1 MNKREIQTATSAL
14 FATST
19 RAHGWLL
26 VRAPS
31 RFYRVLTPSLCSSK
45 PSDSS
50 TANSET
56 KMAAVEQQKTA
67 VAASPNTAAP
77 PAHPIALNPDEKI
90 NFTLV
95 AKTVSA
101 GMCSWIVGAVNASSL
116 LLRALLWSASS
127 SSLFLHSHPHN
138 VMMPS
143 LAGAHP
149 QHAHFPVCAA
159 VAGAHI
165 GAASRPAH
173 IPCRADQ

>member
-1 MNKREIQTATSAL
+1 MNKRREIQIATSAL

-56 KMAAVEQQKTA
+56 KMAAVEQQKTTT
-67 VAASPNTAAP
+67 VAASPNTAAPP

-95 AKTVSA
+95 AKTVSVV
-101 GMCSWIVGAVNASSL
+101 MCSWIVGAVNASSSL
-116 LLRALLWSASS
+116 LLRAFMFVVCFFIVVI
-127 SSLFLHSHPHN
+127 SSLS
-138 VMMPS
+138 
-143 LAGAHP
+143 
-149 QHAHFPVCAA
+149 
-159 VAGAHI
+159 
-165 GAASRPAH
+165 PALCH
-173 IPCRADQ
+173 DAIPCRSSPTTRAFSGLRCSRRSTYWGCQSASTCR